1 MLQHAACF
9 PRSPA
14 SPCNSCCCLRVAAPP
29 LAGPHLRFRMQVQV
43 PRGGGGTHAR
53 KVEENVR
60 SVEEEVALLQQFDH
74 PNIVRYLV
82 GACGGL
88 LAQQA
93 AWAAERA
100 LSKAS
105 RAGRKRC
112 AAGSSDHA
120 RFLSDLQGTEKTEE
134 ALNIFLE
141 YVPGAVA
148 SLTAAAFA
156 ALLLA
161 AAGLS
166 CCSAAACRCLWS
178 ARPVFC
184 CRPQPVALIP
194 EYFTAAAGGSIAS
207 LLAKFGSFKESV
219 VKLYTKQLLLGLEY
233 LHRWALVM
241 MNRVSASC
249 PGVKA
254 LPRLDRTPLHACLPL
269 LSRKAPAALLPRA
282 RSKGV
287 MHRDIKGANILV
299 DNTGLVKLADFGAS
313 KKLEDLVTVGA
324 SPRRAALGGGGGG
337 GGGARSGQRLR
348 QILSHM
354 YCCCCCCCCHSG
366 AYTFRRVFSPRISA
380 LQRMG
385 TSRCVARPTGWPLRS
400 SSRRG
405 TAGRY
410 AWWWWWV
417 GRGGGGLTCVWQ
429 GWIGLKGRP

>member
-1 MLQHAACF
+1 
-9 PRSPA
+9 
-14 SPCNSCCCLRVAAPP
+14 
-29 LAGPHLRFRMQVQV
+29 MQVQV

-93 AWAAERA
+93 AWAAARA
-100 LSKAS
+100 LSKAR

-337 GGGARSGQRLR
+337 PPPGAR
-348 QILSHM
+348 
-354 YCCCCCCCCHSG
+354 G
-366 AYTFRRVFSPRISA
+366 AGKIETH
-380 LQRMG
+380 
-385 TSRCVARPTGWPLRS
+385 
-400 SSRRG
+400 
-405 TAGRY
+405 
-410 AWWWWWV
+410 
-417 GRGGGGLTCVWQ
+417 
-429 GWIGLKGRP
+429 